1 MKLDLSYSLQ
11 RAAYDMSGIADMK
24 RQAGNQSPAA
34 LQRIAREFESLFI
47 QMMMKS
53 MRQAVPEGNLLN
65 TQNTQFFTSLFD
77 QQIAQQAS
85 GTGGFGLADM
95 LLKQL
100 MPKAPVGEAASAQ
113 TVQVQNKT
121 VLENGAGTLA
131 QTLFTDM
138 TPNLPPK
145 SLGHL
150 LYQELKPKDAIILDK
165 GKLSPGQKLQQAVT
179 EDMITFVKQWLTPA
193 KKAAVKSGV
202 PYEVIIAQAALET
215 GWGQKQIKTE
225 TGDQSHNYFGIKA
238 GLLWGGKTTSVMT
251 TEYYNNEPVKMQD
264 TFRVYETHN
273 EGIEDYI
280 QLLKNDRRY
289 RSVVLAST
297 PEQAALALQQANYAT
312 DPNYGH
318 KLIQV
323 IQRIKQIRYAI
334 APLNLL
340 TYKKE
345 LYKDQKFRR
354 HCFPNKYTYPLYG

>member
-11 RAAYDMSGIADMK
+11 RTAYDMSGIVDMK

-34 LQRIAREFESLFI
+34 LQRVAKEFESLFI

-53 MRQAVPEGNLLN
+53 MRQTVPEGNLLN

-77 QQIAQQAS
+77 QQIAQQIS

-100 MPKAPVGEAASAQ
+100 MPKAPVGEASSQ

-121 VLENGAGTLA
+121 TLKNGAGTLA

-145 SLGHL
+145 SLSHL
-150 LYQELKPKDAIILDK
+150 LYQELRSKGAVMLDK
-165 GKLSPGQKLQQAVT
+165 GKRSPGQKLQQAVT

-215 GWGQKQIKTE
+215 GWGQRQIKTK

-238 GLLWGGKTTSVMT
+238 GLSWEGKTASVTT

-264 TFRVYETHN
+264 MFRVYDTHN

-312 DPNYGH
+312 DPNYGN

-340 TYKKE
+340 TY
-345 LYKDQKFRR
+345 QKRI
-354 HCFPNKYTYPLYG
+354 P